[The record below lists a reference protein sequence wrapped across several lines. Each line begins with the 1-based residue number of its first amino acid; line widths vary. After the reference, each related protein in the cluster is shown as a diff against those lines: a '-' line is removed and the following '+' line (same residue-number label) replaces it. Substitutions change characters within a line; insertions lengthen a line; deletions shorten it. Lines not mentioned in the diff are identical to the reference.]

1 MIAVSDAWK
10 TNQNS
15 LIVSESFVEIT
26 FVGTDIVFDKTHI
39 TKYKHEQDGCLL
51 SGKLPINKIT
61 FSVDN
66 SSRKFNPNTVSFTK
80 NQKITVRYGFKI
92 NGITEWIKAGTFY
105 LTEWHTPY
113 NGLETSFEARDMLAF
128 FMDKPYNG
136 ITSGSLKDVAENAVK
151 QAGLPADAVVVLDSV
166 LTKFHAEI
174 TTERTLAE
182 VLQLCANAG
191 CCVMWQD
198 RDGILRIQRISNV
211 RKDGKVQH
219 AFNMIGDYVIGTGWA
234 YSYPEYVVSKPLK
247 SVKINYGSNKVKE
260 IPVGS
265 VGESVGETQS
275 VSNELITIDT
285 QADELARWVAAL
297 LENKKTISGEFR
309 ADPRLD
315 IFDKVRVESKYGE
328 NEAVIITNIT
338 YNFTGSFRGTYEGYV
353 SNFDAITNAY
363 YSGDLFA
370 GEV

>member
-10 TNQNS
+10 ANQNG

-26 FVGTDIVFDKTHI
+26 FVGTDIVFNKSDI
-39 TKYKHEQDGCLL
+39 TRYTHEQDGCLL

-61 FSVDN
+61 FSADN
-66 SSRKFNPNTVSFTK
+66 SRGKYNPNTTK
-80 NQKITVRYGFKI
+80 FFEHQKITVRYGFTI

-105 LTEWHTPY
+105 LTEWHTPN
-113 NGLETSFEARDMLAF
+113 NGLETSFEARDLLAF
-128 FMDKPYNG
+128 FMDKPYSG
-136 ITSGSLKDVAENAVK
+136 ITSGSLKAVAENAVE

-166 LTKFHAEI
+166 LTKYHATI
-174 TTERTLAE
+174 TTERSLAE

-211 RKDGKVQH
+211 RKDGRVQH
-219 AFNMIGDYVIGTGWA
+219 AFNMVSDYVISTGWA
-234 YSYPEYVVSKPLK
+234 YSYPEYEASKPLK
-247 SVKINYGSNKVKE
+247 SVKISYGNNKVKG
-260 IPVGS
+260 IS
-265 VGESVGETQS
+265 VGSVGETQS

-285 QADELARWVAAL
+285 QADELARWAAAL

-315 IFDKVRVESKYGE
+315 IFDKVKVESKYGE

-338 YNFTGSFRGTYEGYV
+338 YNFTGAFRCTYEGYV